1 MEKTGKRGAKDRQRG
16 SKRQGWVLANKTG
29 KWVQEVQT
37 RGSKKTEGVI
47 KKDRQGEVKRQARV
61 EEGMQKEGSKDR
73 QGGVK
78 DRKGMTGKEP

>member
-1 MEKTGKRGAKDRQRG
+1 MGFKKDRDGCKQI
-16 SKRQGWVLANKTG
+16 KTG